1 MASKTVKKSLKRNQD
16 GAALTEFALVAPVLI
31 LMIMGIFDMAH
42 SSYTNALMNGAMQKA
57 ARDLTLETGVTS
69 QNAIDQAVIDQV
81 RNVVPS
87 TATVELVKLSHFE
100 FEDIGQPEEFTDSG
114 AMNGIC
120 DNGEPYIDYNNNGQ
134 WDSNRGA
141 EGIGGA
147 KDAVLYTINV
157 SYDRLLPMAYLAG
170 LSETINLSAST
181 VLRNQPYAEQ
191 VVSVSTGNCP

>member
-1 MASKTVKKSLKRNQD
+1 MAIKDAKGLKRDTD

-31 LMIMGIFDMAH
+31 LLIMGIFDMAH
-42 SSYTNALMNGAMQKA
+42 SSYTNSLMSGAIQKA
-57 ARDLTLETGVTS
+57 ARDLTLETGVVK
-69 QNAIDQAVIDQV
+69 QEDIDDAVIAQV

-87 TATVELVKLSHFE
+87 TADIELVKLSHFE
-100 FEDIGQPEEFTDSG
+100 FEDIGQPEEYTDT
-114 AMNGIC
+114 NGNGKC
-120 DNGEPYIDYNNNGQ
+120 DGGEPYIDYNNNGQ
-134 WDSNRGA
+134 YDTNRGA

-147 KDAVLYTINV
+147 KDAVLYTVNV

-191 VVSVSTGNCP
+191 VKSVSQGNCA

>member
-1 MASKTVKKSLKRNQD
+1 MASKTVNRLDRNQD

-42 SSYTNALMNGAMQKA
+42 SGYTNSLMNGAMQKA
-57 ARDLTLETGVTS
+57 ARDLTLETGVVNQTD
-69 QNAIDQAVIDQV
+69 IDDAVVAQI
-81 RNVVPS
+81 RNVVPG

-100 FEDIGQPEEFTDSG
+100 FEDIGQPEEFTDTN
-114 AMNGIC
+114 ANGQC
-120 DNGEPYIDYNNNGQ
+120 DSGEPYIDYNNNGQ
-134 WDSNRGA
+134 WDTNRGS

-147 KDAVLYTINV
+147 KDAVLYTVNV